1 MSFEHQQWAPTV
13 LQKSSVKQVAAS
25 SKSSAFV
32 SAASSVSKPVD
43 ALDMSDQPIKYFTQA
58 MGNKIAALRTAKGWT
73 QEQLAQ
79 QMREPKNKIQS
90 LERGKEL
97 YNGPFVAKL
106 KKVLGNFSW

>member
-1 MSFEHQQWAPTV
+1 MSFDHQQWAPTV
-13 LQKSSVKQVAAS
+13 LKKVSAVKQVIPS
-25 SKSSAFV
+25 STSSQ
-32 SAASSVSKPVD
+32 SASSVYNKPAE

-58 MGNKIAALRTAKGWT
+58 MGNKIATLRTAKGWT

>member
-13 LQKSSVKQVAAS
+13 LKKSNTVKNAS
-25 SKSSAFV
+25 PSTSHSIP
-32 SAASSVSKPVD
+32 SAASVCNKSVE

-97 YNGPFVAKL
+97 YNGTFVAKL